1 MQVSIIINNFN
12 YGSFLREA
20 IDSALNQTWPDVE
33 VIVVD
38 DGSEDNSA
46 DVIDSYGDR
55 ITSVYKNNG
64 GQASSINAGFVQSK
78 GDVVILLDADDYL
91 LPKTA
96 ELHATR
102 MQNPDVVN
110 SCGYLDV
117 VDIDGTPL
125 GQRVPFRLGESGNY
139 VEATL
144 EHGLDL
150 YGVTFTS
157 GHAWS
162 RKFLQQVLPLPEH
175 DLPGNDLIGVDGYLT
190 AVDRLFGRIEFIHE
204 PVGRYRRHG
213 KNRGPMTLQMTETFL
228 QRRINGRNH
237 RTEFA
242 RDWALKL
249 GYTVDIEKLGKIR
262 DWHNVLMRHSLSLIA
277 DNQPSV
283 GLVELVSAPYKR
295 FNSSFWRSTLLASGL
310 FMVKCLPRDLALSL
324 SYRLLSRIPRGRR
337 RKAV

>member
-12 YGSFLREA
+12 YGSYLREA
-20 IDSALNQTWPDVE
+20 IDSALNQTWSDVE

-38 DGSEDNSA
+38 DGSVDNSA

-55 ITSVYKNNG
+55 ITPLYKNNG
-64 GQASSINAGFVQSK
+64 GQCSSINAGFVQSH

-91 LPKTA
+91 LPNAAK
-96 ELHATR
+96 LHAAR

-110 SCGYLDV
+110 SCGYLEV
-117 VDIDGTPL
+117 VNIDGTLL

-139 VEATL
+139 VAATL
-144 EHGLDL
+144 EHGLDI

-175 DLPGNDLIGVDGYLT
+175 DLHGNELIGVDGYLT

-213 KNRGPMTLQMTETFL
+213 KNRGPMKLQMTEAFL
-228 QRRINGRNH
+228 QKRINGRNH

-249 GYTVDIEKLGKIR
+249 GYTVDIEKLGRVR

-277 DNQPSV
+277 DDKPSV
-283 GLVELVSAPYKR
+283 GFAELVSAPYMR
-295 FNSSFWRSTLLASGL
+295 INGGLWRSTMLAAGL
-310 FMVKCLPRDLALSL
+310 FVVKCLPRKLSL
-324 SYRLLSRIPRGRR
+324 WLSRRLLSRIPRGRR
-337 RKAV
+337 RKTA

>member
-12 YGSFLREA
+12 YGSYLKEA
-20 IDSALNQTWPDVE
+20 IDSALNQTWSDVE

-46 DVIDSYGDR
+46 DVIDSYAQR
-55 ITSVYKNNG
+55 IKPLYKENG
-64 GQASSINAGFVQSK
+64 GQCSSINAGFIQSH

-91 LPKTA
+91 LPNAA

-117 VDIDGTPL
+117 VDVDGTML
-125 GQRVPFRLGESGNY
+125 GQRVPFRLGKSGDY
-139 VEATL
+139 AAATL
-144 EHGLDL
+144 EHGLDI

-162 RKFLQQVLPLPEH
+162 RKFLQQVLPLPEN
-175 DLPGNDLIGVDGYLT
+175 DLPGNELIGVDGYLT

-213 KNRGPMTLQMTETFL
+213 KNRGPMTLQMTEAFL
-228 QRRINGRNH
+228 QKRIDGRNH

-249 GYTVDIEKLGKIR
+249 GHPVDIEKLGRIR

-277 DNQPSV
+277 DNKPSV
-283 GLVELVSAPYKR
+283 GLGELVTAPYR
-295 FNSSFWRSTLLASGL
+295 RINGGLWRSTMLASAL
-310 FMVKCLPRDLALSL
+310 FMVKCLPRKLSL
-324 SYRLLSRIPRGRR
+324 SLSERLLSRVPRGRR
-337 RKAV
+337 RKAL